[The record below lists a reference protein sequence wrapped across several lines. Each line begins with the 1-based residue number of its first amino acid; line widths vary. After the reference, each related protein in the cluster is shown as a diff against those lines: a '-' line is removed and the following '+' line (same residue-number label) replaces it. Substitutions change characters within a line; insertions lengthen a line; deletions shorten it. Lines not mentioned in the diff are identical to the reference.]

1 MGIGD
6 DLRNRARKRAQRN
19 ARLDEQAQQVRAAA
33 DAQAQPR
40 PDALEAAPSKRTP
53 ASLTHVY
60 SSRDDVLSVFED
72 AQGHLVAVHSRRLA

>member
-6 DLRNRARKRAQRN
+6 DLRSRARKRAQRN
-19 ARLDEQAQQVRAAA
+19 ARLEKRAQQVRAAA
-33 DAQAQPR
+33 DAQAR
-40 PDALEAAPSKRTP
+40 PDALEAAPSKQTP
-53 ASLTHVY
+53 AALTHVY